1 VDTFALTNPAT
12 LMESF
17 DEVAPQQAYHD
28 LGKCPFTRPSGN
40 KVLAKRADIVQFNR
54 HPAVRANDGVHLPLG
69 APEPLIPLMID
80 GDEQKMFRRLLDP
93 LFSPAAVEPLE
104 PKVRALADGLID
116 GFIQLGETELLASFC
131 QELPS
136 TVFLALLGLPQ
147 EDRPVF
153 LRFKEAVVRPEGE
166 TREEQLAFSE
176 REGARMRDYL
186 TRVLDEREASGDTGE
201 DLIGGFLTAEV
212 DGRKLTR
219 AEIMNIVYLL
229 VIAGLDT
236 VTASLSCIFSWLAR
250 HPEQRA
256 QLVADPSL
264 IPSAVEELLR
274 FESPVM
280 YGSRFVTEDFTLG
293 DWQFHS
299 GDWVDVVWAA
309 GNMDPDAFEDPLTVD
324 LGRKKN
330 AQIVFATGPHRCLG
344 SNLARME
351 LATAI
356 DQFHRRIPDY
366 WITEGREPLYFNVGV
381 RVAYDLPLSFPK
393 GGRA

>member
-12 LMESF
+12 LMGSF
-17 DEVAPQQAYHD
+17 DEVAPQQAYQD

-54 HPAVRANDGVHLPLG
+54 HPAVRANDGVHLQLG

-116 GFIQLGETELLASFC
+116 GFMEQGQTELFASFC
-131 QELPS
+131 EELPS

-153 LRFKEAVVRPEGE
+153 LRFKDSVVRPEGA
-166 TREEQLAFSE
+166 TREEQVAFSE
-176 REGARMRDYL
+176 REGARMREYL
-186 TRVLDEREASGDTGE
+186 TRVLDEREASGDSGD
-201 DLIGGFLTAEV
+201 DLIGGLLTAEV
-212 DGRKLTR
+212 DGRRITR
-219 AEIMNIVYLL
+219 REIMNIVYLL

-236 VTASLSCIFSWLAR
+236 VTASLSCMFSWLAR

-280 YGSRFVTEDFTLG
+280 YGSRYVTEDFALG
-293 DWQFHS
+293 DWQFRA
-299 GDWVDVVWAA
+299 GEWVDVVWAA

-344 SNLARME
+344 SSLARME

-366 WITEGREPLYFNVGV
+366 WVTEGQEPLYFNVGV
-381 RVAYDLPLSFPK
+381 RVAYHLPISFPND
-393 GGRA
+393 GPA